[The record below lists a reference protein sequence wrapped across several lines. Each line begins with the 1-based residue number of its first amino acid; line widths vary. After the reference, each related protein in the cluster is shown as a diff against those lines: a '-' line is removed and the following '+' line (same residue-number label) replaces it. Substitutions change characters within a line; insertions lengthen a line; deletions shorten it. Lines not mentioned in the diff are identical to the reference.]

1 MLSKRLHLLLWCTAL
16 FAFHGE
22 VYYKFCV
29 AVLFASHG
37 AKVHHCIAH
46 RASLRWA
53 DSTHL
58 YSTLL
63 HCIFCISSSIALQ
76 IFYRCTF
83 CITLRYKVH
92 HCIANRASQDGQMVH
107 IYIVH
112 YCTALF
118 EFPEVVHYKFSIAV
132 LFALLGGKGHH
143 CIAHRASPRW
153 ADGIV
158 GKTDGSN
165 RGGKTRKQN
174 RFVQETTPGFSQ
186 PQHLRISSCST
197 VRKAFRYY
205 WILI

>member
-46 RASLRWA
+46 RASLRLA

-92 HCIANRASQDGQMVH
+92 HCIAHRASQDGQMVSWGRRMGA
-107 IYIVH
+107 IV
-112 YCTALF
+112 
-118 EFPEVVHYKFSIAV
+118 E
-132 LFALLGGKGHH
+132 GKQEN
-143 CIAHRASPRW
+143 
-153 ADGIV
+153 
-158 GKTDGSN
+158 KTDLS
-165 RGGKTRKQN
+165 RKRPPDFLSLN
-174 RFVQETTPGFSQ
+174 ICGYPHVQLWERHLDIIGF
-186 PQHLRISSCST
+186 
-197 VRKAFRYY
+197 
-205 WILI
+205 

>member
-76 IFYRCTF
+76 IFYRCVIR
-83 CITLRYKVH
+83 CITASQTVH
-92 HCIANRASQDGQMVH
+92 PKMGRWYTFILYIIALHFLNFLKLCITNFLSLYFLHYLAVRGITASHTVHPQDGQMVSWGRRMGA
-107 IYIVH
+107 IV
-112 YCTALF
+112 
-118 EFPEVVHYKFSIAV
+118 E
-132 LFALLGGKGHH
+132 GKQEN
-143 CIAHRASPRW
+143 
-153 ADGIV
+153 
-158 GKTDGSN
+158 KTDLS
-165 RGGKTRKQN
+165 RKRPPDFLSLN
-174 RFVQETTPGFSQ
+174 ICGYPHVQ
-186 PQHLRISSCST
+186 L
-197 VRKAFRYY
+197 
-205 WILI
+205 

>member
-132 LFALLGGKGHH
+132 LFALLGGKVHH
-143 CIAHRASPRW
+143 CIAHRASQ
-153 ADGIV
+153 DGQMVSWGRRMGAIV
-158 GKTDGSN
+158 EGKQENKTDLS
-165 RGGKTRKQN
+165 RKRPPDFLSLN
-174 RFVQETTPGFSQ
+174 ICGYPHVQLWERHLDIIGF
-186 PQHLRISSCST
+186 
-197 VRKAFRYY
+197 
-205 WILI
+205 